1 MKKNDIYEEIG
12 NISPD
17 LIAEADPLLPKVTR
31 KTKIR
36 RAISAVAAC
45 FVLLIA
51 SSCLWLFVPYSIEV
65 PKGLVNEQGNE
76 FFDVYMSIYKYN
88 LEKNNTPSNN
98 YEKFLKSKV
107 WSFFYKLHKYEAK
120 IGIAVDVSSGT
131 SQPKSGYVEVTDI
144 QVPGIIEPDTF
155 KRTQSHLFYIVDD
168 WPEYYIYSYTIEG
181 SESKLCGIFDGS
193 NNTDVTSRMK
203 LHYHYLFLSE
213 DGKTLYVFATESK
226 KTIILIIDVS
236 DPSNMVQKGY
246 VKLNGLPIISRL
258 KDGKLIIGYREKI
271 ELSSSSG
278 NEDINDVCPGNIEI
292 YYSNR
297 YYTEAYNRDDVYL
310 PDQITQSDYL
320 DFVQFDLETMKV
332 DDKISLVSCTSN
344 LLTVFDDKILI
355 GTQIDEA
362 KYTLIGTYPHYVY
375 DSGTQFTA
383 LSYGDAGFE
392 VIGTTY
398 FDGVVPNNYG
408 VDIDGDILR
417 VVLTSKKAFRNQIT
431 REITKN
437 EVSCEIIC
445 YDLKKD
451 KMIASV
457 KNFAP
462 ADEDVKSARFDEDI
476 LYVCTAKEVN
486 EVFTDPVYYFDL
498 SDYQNITSIDTGEIE
513 GFSRWLKPF
522 GDGLLL
528 GIGYADNARTLKV
541 EIYSEEGQSVDPICS
556 YKKERILFSSSYL
569 TYMLDLENGYIGI
582 VFKDSNREIDYSD
595 GYVLLH
601 FDGDNINVIVEEY
614 FNRELGKKEA
624 IRSTVIDGY
633 LYIMFNTEF
642 RVIKLP

>member
-17 LIAEADPLLPKVTR
+17 LIAEADPTTPIVTR

-51 SSCLWLFVPYSIEV
+51 SSCMWLFVPYSIEV
-65 PKGLVNEQGNE
+65 PKGLVDEQGNE
-76 FFDVYMSIYKYN
+76 FFDVYMSIYKHN

-98 YEKFLKSKV
+98 YEKYLKSKV
-107 WSFFYKLHKYEAK
+107 WNFFYKLHKYEAK
-120 IGIAVDVSSGT
+120 IGISEDVSSGT
-131 SQPKSGYVEVTDI
+131 SQPQSGYVEVTDI

-168 WPEYYIYSYTIEG
+168 WPQYYIYSYTIEG
-181 SESKLCGIFDGS
+181 NESKLCGIFDGS
-193 NNTDVTSRMK
+193 NNTYVTSRMK
-203 LHYHYLFLSE
+203 LHYHYLFLSK

-246 VKLNGLPIISRL
+246 VKLNGVPIISRL

-271 ELSSSSG
+271 ELNSSSG

-310 PDQITQSDYL
+310 PDQITQSNYL

-344 LLTVFDDKILI
+344 HLTVFDDKILI
-355 GTQIDEA
+355 GTQINEE
-362 KYTLIGTYPHYVY
+362 KNTLIGTYPHYVY

-392 VIGTTY
+392 VIGTPY

-417 VVLTSKKAFRNQIT
+417 VVLTSKKAFINQIT
-431 REITKN
+431 REITRN
-437 EVSCEIIC
+437 EVSCEILC

-462 ADEDVKSARFDEDI
+462 LDEDVKSARFDEDI

-556 YKKERILFSSSYL
+556 YKKEKILFSSSYL

-582 VFKDSNREIDYSD
+582 VFKDSNREIDHSD

-601 FDGDNINVIVEEY
+601 FDGNKINVIVEEY
-614 FNRELGKKEA
+614 FDRDLGEKEA